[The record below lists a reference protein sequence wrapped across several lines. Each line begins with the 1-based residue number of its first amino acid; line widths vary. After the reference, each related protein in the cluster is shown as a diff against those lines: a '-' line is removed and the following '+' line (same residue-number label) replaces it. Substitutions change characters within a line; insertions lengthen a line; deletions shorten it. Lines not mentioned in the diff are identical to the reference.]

1 MLRLR
6 PYKSCDAE
14 TIAAWIKNETVFC
27 NWGGERFGSY
37 SITPASTD
45 NKYIGDN
52 GDCVEPDNFYPWVAV
67 NEDERVVDHLIM
79 RYTGG
84 DHRQLRFGWVIVDD
98 TLRGKGYG
106 QQMLRLGL
114 RYAFELLQAEV
125 VTIGVLEGNEAARQC
140 YRKVGFLET
149 GLVQEGD
156 WMVVEM
162 RITNSI
168 VQEA

>member
-1 MLRLR
+1 M
-6 PYKSCDAE
+6 
-14 TIAAWIKNETVFC
+14 
-27 NWGGERFGSY
+27 
-37 SITPASTD
+37 
-45 NKYIGDN
+45 
-52 GDCVEPDNFYPWVAV
+52 
-67 NEDERVVDHLIM
+67 
-79 RYTGG
+79 
-84 DHRQLRFGWVIVDD
+84 IVDD

-125 VTIGVLEGNEAARQC
+125 VTIGALEGNEAARQC